1 MNKCIQKILLA
12 ACIVAMP
19 VTTHAGSITPGHGY
33 TRDVT
38 SNVVQGG
45 GLEWLQWS
53 ETVGQ
58 SIDSALREYG
68 DDGWRLA
75 TNIEMADLFNAFK
88 FGRTFTAQEDLIQR
102 VDTDWTD
109 LESGPHNSFLEMFG
123 TTRLQDQGEFL
134 SSDPFE
140 ATYAYFGA
148 DSDMDGLFNLAYVVD
163 DYARDFEGRGGE
175 YRLRATASISNDI
188 YNGEVLS
195 NADFIAIALVRSVSV
210 PEPGTFALLSLG
222 LLGLGLK
229 RRIHRKTL

>member
-19 VTTHAGSITPGHGY
+19 VATHAGSITPGHGY

-45 GLEWLQWS
+45 ALEWLKWDV
-53 ETVGQ
+53 TVGQ

-75 TNIEMADLFNAFK
+75 TNSEMASLFNAFGFGSFTSREGDRQEAPIRWTLDEVGVHRDFLDL
-88 FGRTFTAQEDLIQR
+88 FGRTR
-102 VDTDWTD
+102 VVSESDSSYASADP
-109 LESGPHNSFLEMFG
+109 LEISRALFG
-123 TTRLQDQGEFL
+123 
-134 SSDPFE
+134 DPFNVGG
-140 ATYAYFGA
+140 TVDYAGV
-148 DSDMDGLFNLAYVVD
+148 ND
-163 DYARDFEGRGGE
+163 DYTLKDTNYLPFVGAVAFIE
-175 YRLRATASISNDI
+175 YDLFFRNVSYDVF
-188 YNGEVLS
+188 GV
-195 NADFIAIALVRSVSV
+195 ALVRSVSV
-210 PEPGTFALLSLG
+210 PEPGTFAILSLG